1 MPSRWGFPADT
12 RLCKKLTTGKLPQV
26 FSAPLRAEQ
35 SRQVMTGSQSVH
47 TLGVVSAGRWQ
58 APVYRV
64 PCTVYRVSL
73 FPQNISSP
81 L

>member
-47 TLGVVSAGRWQ
+47 TL
-58 APVYRV
+58 
-64 PCTVYRVSL
+64 
-73 FPQNISSP
+73 
-81 L
+81 